1 MSNDDFLDGTRR
13 GERQRHLKPGVT
25 DTTMIADAI
34 HKLEGDARAYLLG
47 QGQKTGHEYM
57 TVLDLHTGK
66 RLAQGTSHDPGR
78 VYIPDELTRQADDP
92 DRRIAYHHN
101 HPESCSLSPSDLAIM
116 GKRPG
121 LFRVVA
127 YGHDGSWFRAE
138 RRDLRNLEILLDV
151 VRIELRH
158 QGQWA
163 AQRRLSLRG
172 LEAHL
177 TNLALHRAGLIDYD
191 FALDQNRERFCK
203 REQAALDQIVI
214 ALTTR
219 IQQMRSSL

>member
-1 MSNDDFLDGTRR
+1 MSNDDFLAGTRR

-57 TVLDLHTGK
+57 TALDLQTGK

-101 HPESCSLSPSDLAIM
+101 HPESYSLSPSDLAIM

-138 RRDLRNLEILLDV
+138 RRDFRDFENALE
-151 VRIELRH
+151 
-158 QGQWA
+158 A
-163 AQRRLSLRG
+163 AKHGIWQQTGLARQRGLFLEN

-177 TNLALHRAGLIDYD
+177 INLALARLDIIAYQFELDEIRQRFYADEQV
-191 FALDQNRERFCK
+191 ALDRMVDAAVLKIK
-203 REQAALDQIVI
+203 RARGL
-214 ALTTR
+214 
-219 IQQMRSSL
+219 